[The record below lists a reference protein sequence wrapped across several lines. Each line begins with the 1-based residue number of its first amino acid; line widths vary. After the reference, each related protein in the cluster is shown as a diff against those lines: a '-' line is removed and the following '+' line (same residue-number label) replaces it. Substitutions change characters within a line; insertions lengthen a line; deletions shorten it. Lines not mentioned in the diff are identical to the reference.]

1 MTELLEQAIAKV
13 KNLPKNEQDTIT
25 AIVLEELEDET
36 KWEQAFAN
44 SHDAIDA
51 IAPYINLRSVRA
63 ISLRHDY
70 AGVYT
75 IGKRPNAIEI

>member
-13 KNLPKNEQDTIT
+13 KNLPENEQDTIT
-25 AIVLEELEDET
+25 ASVLEELEDET

-44 SHDAIDA
+44 SHDA